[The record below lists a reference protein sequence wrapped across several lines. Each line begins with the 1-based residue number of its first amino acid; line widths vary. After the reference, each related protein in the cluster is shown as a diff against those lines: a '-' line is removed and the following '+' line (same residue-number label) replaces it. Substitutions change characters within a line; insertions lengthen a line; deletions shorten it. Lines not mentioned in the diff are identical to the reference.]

1 MGDSKNKKSKK
12 MIGIVLSVVALV
24 LFLFVIPA
32 SEAQGGLNQQA
43 LNTIGV
49 FLAFV
54 FLMVFDVVPMVI
66 SGAICCVILILART
80 LTIQDVMA
88 KGFGSST
95 IWFIIFAYALTAG
108 VNKTGLLKRLAFKL
122 MTFFPDNW
130 SAQVIA
136 LETAGFIVNPF
147 VPSGQAKIT
156 IFAPMAEAIAKN
168 DGLEQHSKGA
178 VGIFLGM
185 WPQVAMMTSAWAT
198 STSYVLTASMA
209 GETYSFVGWMAITGV
224 WLVVLTVIWTAYVLM
239 KYKPAVSKYEKGA
252 AKKAYEA
259 LGPMSADE
267 KKGFVVLFV
276 TVVLWIFGPYVGI
289 DNTTASIIG
298 FALAFIFGLLTTRDL
313 SSVVPWFLMISMFF
327 LLPIF
332 SGITTFGVTTWMIT
346 VLEPVVKYVGNPFFI
361 IAAICIITYIWR
373 QAVVDVTGICIICT
387 ALFGSLAAAAGMP
400 VAVVTFSAMCCTAI
414 YNIPAISMNWIFAK
428 GAAGDWIDWED
439 VRHTAWPFALM
450 NMLALLASVPV
461 WLLIG

>member
-1 MGDSKNKKSKK
+1 MGDQKDKKTKK
-12 MIGIVLSVVALV
+12 MVGIILSVLVLV
-24 LFLFVIPA
+24 LFLFVLPA
-32 SEAQGGLNQQA
+32 SEAEGELSRQA
-43 LNTIGV
+43 LDTIGV
-49 FLAFV
+49 FIAFV

-66 SGAICCVILILART
+66 SGAICCVILILTRT
-80 LTIQDVMA
+80 LTINDIMA

-122 MTFFPDNW
+122 MTFFPDTW

-136 LETAGFIVNPF
+136 LEAAGFIVNPF

-168 DGLEQHSKGA
+168 DGLVQHSKGA
-178 VGIFLGM
+178 VGIFMGM

-198 STSYVLTASMA
+198 STSYVLTASMS

-224 WLVVLTVIWTAYVLM
+224 WLAVLTIIWTAYVLI
-239 KYKPAVSKYEKGA
+239 KYKPEVSNYEKGA
-252 AKKAYEA
+252 AKKAYAA
-259 LGPMSADE
+259 LGPMSSDE
-267 KKGFVVLFV
+267 KKGFVVLFI

-298 FALAFIFGLLTTRDL
+298 FALAFIFGLLTTKDL
-313 SSVVPWFLMISMFF
+313 STVVPWFLMISMFF

-332 SGITTFGVTTWMIT
+332 SGITTFGVTTWLIK
-346 VLEPVVKYVGNPFFI
+346 VLAPVVKYVGNPFFI
-361 IAAICIITYIWR
+361 IIAICIITYIWR

-387 ALFGSLAAAAGMP
+387 ALFGSLAAASGMP

-414 YNIPAISMNWIFAK
+414 YNIPAISMNWIFAQ
-428 GAAGDWIDWED
+428 GATRGWIAWED
-439 VRHTAWPFALM
+439 VKDTAWPFAIM
-450 NMLALLASVPV
+450 NMIALLASVPV